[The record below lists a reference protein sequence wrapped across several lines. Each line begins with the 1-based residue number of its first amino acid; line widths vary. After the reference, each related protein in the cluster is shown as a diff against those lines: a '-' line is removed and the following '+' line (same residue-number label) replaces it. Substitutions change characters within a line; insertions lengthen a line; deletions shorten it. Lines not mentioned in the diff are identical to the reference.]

1 MCRRSVWICKE
12 QAFWLVSRG
21 VLLYTVIEEKR
32 SGGIS
37 SVMIPS
43 SMRRPNSRAPI
54 GRLFIKV
61 FLWFWLTAL
70 ALFAIFLAS
79 RMVGTRVV
87 PPTDVIA
94 SFAPKVADE
103 AAHAYESGGP
113 HEFEQFER
121 GLVGKSGIDLYLIDG
136 YGKDVLSRPIPQ
148 DSLSIVRSAR
158 SDGRVLTRYGLRSHS
173 SSYKFTSPTGHPY
186 VLLVRTGLE
195 VGRFLKA
202 TAGGGLPVSALVLLM
217 VTFFCFWLTHH
228 IVAPI
233 QEIQSAARRVA
244 AGDLNVRAPVEI
256 SGRHDELAAL
266 AADFDVMVERMSAFV
281 RSQKDLLSTVSHE
294 LRSPL
299 TRLIMSLAL
308 LRKQSP
314 ESEQLVQ
321 RMERDVERVDTLMGQ
336 LLTLARLETGVSSE
350 ARDDVDLSQ
359 LVQEVV
365 ADGDFEARSGGKSVR
380 LEAEGDIV
388 IEKADQQALRSACEN
403 IVRNA
408 IRFTAPASEV
418 KVILRTEKRGLSQQA
433 VLSVRDHGP
442 GVPGELLQQIFE
454 PFFRAKEPSGD
465 PRANKGTG
473 LGLAIALEAI
483 RQHRGT
489 IIASNASPVGL
500 EVKITLPSRVGQS

>member
-1 MCRRSVWICKE
+1 MTI
-12 QAFWLVSRG
+12 Q
-21 VLLYTVIEEKR
+21 
-32 SGGIS
+32 S
-37 SVMIPS
+37 SING
-43 SMRRPNSRAPI
+43 PNARTPV
-54 GRLFIKV
+54 GRLFAKV
-61 FLWFWLTAL
+61 FLWFWFTVL

-79 RMVGTRVV
+79 RMLGTRVV

-103 AAHAYESGGP
+103 AAHAYESGGS
-113 HEFEQFER
+113 HEFEQFTR
-121 GLVGKSGIDLYLIDG
+121 GLVGKSGIELYLIDG
-136 YGKDVLSRPIPQ
+136 YGKDVLSRPIPA
-148 DSLSIVRSAR
+148 DSLPIVRTAR

-173 SSYKFTSPTGHPY
+173 SSYKFTSPSGHPY
-186 VLLVRTGLE
+186 VLLVRSGLE
-195 VGRFLKA
+195 VGKFLKA

-217 VTFFCFWLTHH
+217 VTLFCFWLTHH

-233 QEIQSAARRVA
+233 QGIQSAARKVA
-244 AGDLNVRAPVEI
+244 AGDLTVRAPVEI
-256 SGRHDELAAL
+256 SERHDELAAL

-314 ESEQLVQ
+314 ASEELVQ

-336 LLTLARLETGVSSE
+336 LLTLARLETGLSSE
-350 ARDDVDLSQ
+350 AKGDVDLSQ

-365 ADGDFEARSGGKSVR
+365 ADGDFEARSCGKSVR
-380 LEAEGDIV
+380 LEAEGIIV
-388 IEKADQQALRSACEN
+388 IERADQQALRSACEN

-408 IRFTAPASEV
+408 IKFTAPGSEV
-418 KVILRTEKRGLSQQA
+418 EVSLKTEEMNPSPQA
-433 VLSVRDHGP
+433 VLSVRDYGP
-442 GVPGELLQQIFE
+442 GVPAEMLQQIFQ
-454 PFFRAKEPSGD
+454 PFFRVKEPGGN
-465 PRANKGTG
+465 PRASNGAG

-489 IIASNASPVGL
+489 IIASNANPNGL
-500 EVKITLPSRVGQS
+500 EVKIMLPTSYS